1 MKREDFVPKFRNLG
15 FCAQV
20 SSWSTKTMIVSVLKW
35 RQQAAANIPFGLVS
49 PKISEPLTMQVFE
62 TVASLDEMTA

>member
-1 MKREDFVPKFRNLG
+1 MN
-15 FCAQV
+15 
-20 SSWSTKTMIVSVLKW
+20 VSVLKW